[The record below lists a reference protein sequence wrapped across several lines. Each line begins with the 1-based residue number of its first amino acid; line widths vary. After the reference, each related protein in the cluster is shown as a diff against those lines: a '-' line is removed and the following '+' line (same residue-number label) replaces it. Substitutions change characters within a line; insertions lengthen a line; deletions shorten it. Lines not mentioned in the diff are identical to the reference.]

1 MPGFRVVQDEVI
13 NSLICSLIA
22 GPRLI
27 TVTPCVP
34 VTPFVNLISVN
45 LLVFLCRPYEYRIS
59 QLKSLER
66 MIEEN
71 MEDFVAALKSDLGR
85 SDFEAREKAKQ
96 TSDPGPMGLAYLF
109 WAFTSTVWSA
119 TLPSSDEII
128 TIIVQE
134 SSY

>member
-1 MPGFRVVQDEVI
+1 VPGFRVVQDEVI

-34 VTPFVNLISVN
+34 VTPCVNLISVTS
-45 LLVFLCRPYEYRIS
+45 LCALRPYEYRIS

-66 MIEEN
+66 MVEEN

-96 TSDPGPMGLAYLF
+96 TSDPGPMGFVGGIAKL
-109 WAFTSTVWSA
+109 
-119 TLPSSDEII
+119 
-128 TIIVQE
+128 
-134 SSY
+134 